1 MKFSKFSLFSRN
13 ATLKIARSTNVR
25 RIPVV
30 NTGSCFFAVDRSNYI
45 LVETTFTGTEAND
58 WNCVVAKLNDSGRVA
73 FRLYDPAGSTIGT
86 VVVLT
91 GYAGL
96 VTAVNSNATVSRY
109 VKLTLAGSISN
120 TQAFSADL
128 NDVTFF
134 NGGQG

>member
-13 ATLKIARSTNVR
+13 ATLKMARSTNVR
-25 RIPVV
+25 RRPVV
-30 NTGSCFFAVDRSNYI
+30 NTGSCFFAVDRRNYI

-58 WNCVVAKLNDSGRVA
+58 WNCVVVKLNDSGRVS

-96 VTAVNSNATVSRY
+96 VTAVNSTWVSRY
-109 VKLTLAGSISN
+109 VKLTLAGSIAD